1 MRSAPAR
8 SGFTAWVE
16 HLAREQT
23 DALVVTALGE
33 GLAGEDAVDAV
44 HEALTSFLKLPQA
57 RNLAEHRDDAAAILA
72 VLVRDAARTARQR
85 PARPRSAED
94 EPAPPRA
101 ATPSAATLI
110 AAAEQHLA
118 ILGSVSKLAEVQRAV
133 VRLRAIEEMSSGEAA
148 RQLGLGPAALAALL
162 QRAKEALKHSMAD

>member
-1 MRSAPAR
+1 MRSSPAR

-23 DALVVTALGE
+23 DALVETAIRE
-33 GLAGEDAVDAV
+33 GLSGDDAVDAV
-44 HEALTSFLKLPQA
+44 QEALTSFLTLPQA
-57 RNLAEHRDDAAAILA
+57 RSLAEQREDAAIILA
-72 VLVRDAARTARQR
+72 VLVRHAARAAKQR
-85 PARPRSAED
+85 PARVRAAE
-94 EPAPPRA
+94 EEQAAQVA

-118 ILGSVSKLAEVQRAV
+118 ILGSVSKLAEIQRAV

-148 RQLGLGPAALAALL
+148 RLLGVGPGVLAALL
-162 QRAKEALKHSMAD
+162 HRAKDALKQSMAD